1 MNPLS
6 ASSLPDRLAAA
17 WLQSYREEPNDPMS
31 SQEFDQIP
39 ELIDECLGDDPTAP
53 LDDVFAQAYAMIER
67 EEKMEVAV
75 EFLQSIL
82 PHFENITEIEQVSP
96 RVGAV
101 IALPIIGFKEHAE
114 VIARHI
120 ESLDLASDMIAEG
133 VLPKGAKVK
142 WIPRALSPAQVGQWG
157 ADARRTLL
165 VNAFEGGRLEDAVQT
180 GEVASIDP
188 AEFQMI
194 VGVMLAF
201 ETDVENS
208 MENPAFLFADPGDFL
223 ESENDQDVD
232 WAIEQRIAAVDKASA
247 RMTQKI
253 EALDIE
259 GTIIE
264 QPGILAESLGTLATW
279 SLRAQQLREM
289 NLMGLSE
296 SAISRAAEEGGAH
309 VSLDAP
315 NNVLSMS
322 MELDGKMW
330 GPYQTDWPW
339 KSLPLEMILENLTR
353 REIVIHPDQIE
364 WHLDEQSM
372 WKAAQSS
379 PHRKWRL
386 Q

>member
-1 MNPLS
+1 MNSLS
-6 ASSLPDRLAAA
+6 ASSLSNRLAAA
-17 WLQSYREEPNDPMS
+17 WLQSYRDEQDDPMLS
-31 SQEFDQIP
+31 PDFDQIP
-39 ELIDECLGDDPTAP
+39 ELIDECLGDDPNAP
-53 LDDVFAQAYAMIER
+53 LDDVLDRAYALIAK

-82 PHFENITEIEQVSP
+82 PHFENITELEQSSP
-96 RVGAV
+96 RVGAL
-101 IALPIIGFKEHAE
+101 IALPVIGFKEHADAI
-114 VIARHI
+114 VSQI
-120 ESLDLASDMIAEG
+120 ESLDFTSDMIAEG

-142 WIPRALSPAQVGQWG
+142 WIPHALSPARVGQWG
-157 ADARRTLL
+157 ADARRNLL
-165 VNAFEGGRLEDAVQT
+165 VSAFEGGKLEGAVQT
-180 GEVASIDP
+180 QEVASIDP

-201 ETDVENS
+201 ETDVDVS
-208 MENPAFLFADPGDFL
+208 MENPAFLFADPGDFMGD
-223 ESENDQDVD
+223 ESSQDVD
-232 WAIEQRIAAVDKASA
+232 WAIDQRVAAVEMAA
-247 RMTQKI
+247 ERMTKKVESI
-253 EALDIE
+253 GIE

-264 QPGILAESLGTLATW
+264 QPGILAEALGTLATW

-289 NLMGLSE
+289 NLMGLSG
-296 SAISRAAEEGGAH
+296 SAIDRAAEEGSAH

-322 MELDGKMW
+322 MELDGKTW

-353 REIVIHPDQIE
+353 REIVMHPDQIE
-364 WHLDEQSM
+364 WHLDEKSM
-372 WKAAQSS
+372 WKAAQES